1 MPGQGGTEAKNS
13 NELLHGIIR
22 DAIVAVAP
30 EVGPGAVSLVNT
42 RGEIGE
48 LLKLDD
54 VIDLVIPRG
63 GNALVSYI
71 QHNTRI
77 PVMGHAD
84 GICHIYIDAAADIDA
99 ACAVVVDAKTDYP
112 AACNAVEKVLVHEAL
127 FGPRLYKLQARGC
140 PRRSL
145 QGSVV
150 RVGTQASCQL
160 CGQLRKTVCML
171 AVRTLQAHRSG
182 CSQDPQAA
190 RASQGKDH
198 CFATGPYAAGLGA
211 DAVLIASVGN
221 ASASGASAV

>member
-1 MPGQGGTEAKNS
+1 MTSAAVPGQGGTEAKNS

-150 RVGTQASCQL
+150 RVATTGAMPALRAAEEDRLHAGRADLAGRPLRMLSGFPSCPCEPREGPL
-160 CGQLRKTVCML
+160 FCKWALR
-171 AVRTLQAHRSG
+171 RW
-182 CSQDPQAA
+182 A
-190 RASQGKDH
+190 R
-198 CFATGPYAAGLGA
+198 C
-211 DAVLIASVGN
+211 
-221 ASASGASAV
+221 